1 MSSNGEWKC
10 VDQCTLVTSNT
21 HHYSLR
27 KSIEAAEKKERSN
40 FITIL
45 MKCIIRE
52 RTQWTLR
59 SILPPFFLLSPGNI
73 LEMELERLILY
84 TALQAKRKWN
94 ENVNEDIGGVFFLTC
109 HSALRL
115 LPQPFGILLICYCR
129 PRINSLRETIM
140 PVYRHARTR
149 THNHIH
155 CQIICVQWILLHIPK
170 NVCKKCVEMCGL
182 INSWSFKCSISRRK

>member
-1 MSSNGEWKC
+1 
-10 VDQCTLVTSNT
+10 
-21 HHYSLR
+21 
-27 KSIEAAEKKERSN
+27 
-40 FITIL
+40 

-129 PRINSLRETIM
+129 PWINSLRETIT
-140 PVYRHARTR
+140 PVYRHVWRACAC
-149 THNHIH
+149 THTHLH
-155 CQIICVQWILLHIPK
+155 CQIICSLDPSSNIIHIY
-170 NVCKKCVEMCGL
+170 VSKKCVRMCGL
-182 INSWSFKCSISRRK
+182 INSRCFKNSKLEPWMSQRNNFFFPPSS